1 MSTVA
6 IFLILLL
13 AGFIFP
19 GRATAVDQITIGGSG
34 LPWEDN
40 SIIFNA
46 LEEVDSS
53 LLPLEADPEEN
64 ILPRIKELGGSAET
78 SVLTAAARSNQ
89 ILNELTDEDYTTG
102 WRVYTNTN
110 GAELTVDMGAIFVLQ
125 RLFLRR
131 GVITSDKRSL
141 RGYEFYI
148 NDGDSLNFVGSE
160 PAYVLVTQDRSHGE
174 PELDISFPAQEVRF
188 FKIRSTG
195 ERSFQMGDLEVF
207 GIGVTPLA
215 HYVSRVIDLG
225 APANFG
231 PVHVAARI
239 NSRARTLLSTK
250 TGIVPD
256 DSLYFRQT
264 GIPGEFEEIP
274 KDQFDR
280 TLDPSYAGEVREN
293 DRDWSA
299 WSPSY
304 ASLENVP
311 LSSPDNRRYLQL
323 ELRLVS
329 EGLLDKAI
337 IDSVTFSYTT
347 PAIADSVVAEISP
360 VTAAIGEVN
369 RFAYHLRSVLT
380 GNKRGFDTVFINT
393 PFAAAVT
400 AVEVDNT
407 PISDYDWE
415 MVDNSLK
422 VVFANDRVETSGR
435 QVTVHFESL
444 MTVSGTEFR
453 GQVGDS
459 RSDAFPQR
467 IIAGDAN
474 PDEEANSLIVSGQIE
489 DRLFSNVRFSS
500 SAITP
505 NGDGSNDLLELD
517 YILLKATSPVD
528 IEVVV
533 HNLRGEVVRRVYGE
547 RDLSGPNRVVW
558 NGRDAAGDMVPPG
571 LYLIRL
577 QADTDAG
584 KNTEIRPIAVAY

>member
-1 MSTVA
+1 MPTVA
-6 IFLILLL
+6 IFLILL
-13 AGFIFP
+13 AGFILP
-19 GRATAVDQITIGGSG
+19 GRAAAVEQITIGGSG
-34 LPWEDN
+34 LAWEEN
-40 SIIFNA
+40 SIVFNA

-78 SVLTAAARSNQ
+78 SVRTAAARSNQ
-89 ILNELTDEDYTTG
+89 ILNELTDEDHTTG

-110 GAELTVDMGAIFVLQ
+110 GAELIVDMGAIFVLQ

-131 GVITSDKRSL
+131 GVLTSDERSL

-148 NDGDSLNFVGSE
+148 NDGDSLNLIGSE
-160 PAYVLVTQDRSHGE
+160 PAYVLVNQDRSHGE

-195 ERSFQMGDLEVF
+195 ERGFQMGDLEVF

-215 HYVSRVIDLG
+215 HYVSQVIDLG

-231 PVHVAARI
+231 PIQVASHI
-239 NSRARTLLSTK
+239 DPRARALLTTK
-250 TGIVPD
+250 TGIVPN

-274 KDQFDR
+274 EDQFDR

-304 ASLENVP
+304 ASLENAP
-311 LSSPDNRRYLQL
+311 LNSPDNRRYLQF
-323 ELRLVS
+323 ELRLMS

-337 IDSVTFSYTT
+337 VDSVTFSYTI

-369 RFAYHLRSVLT
+369 RFTYHLRSVFT
-380 GNKRGFDTVFINT
+380 GNKRGFDTVFIHT
-393 PFAAAVT
+393 PFASTVT
-400 AVEVDNT
+400 GVEINDVA
-407 PISDYDWE
+407 ISDYDWE
-415 MVDNSLK
+415 MEDNSLK
-422 VVFANDRVETSGR
+422 VIFANDRIETSG
-435 QVTVHFESL
+435 QKVTVHFESL

-453 GQVGDS
+453 GRVGDS
-459 RSDAFPQR
+459 QSDAFPQR
-467 IIAGDAN
+467 VIAGDASADVEGN
-474 PDEEANSLIVSGQIE
+474 RLVVSGEIE
-489 DRLFSNVRFSS
+489 EHLFSSVRFSS
-500 SAITP
+500 PVITP
-505 NGDGSNDLLELD
+505 NGDERNDSLELD
-517 YILLKATSPVD
+517 YILLKATSPVN
-528 IEVVV
+528 IQVVV
-533 HNLRGEVVRRVYGE
+533 YNLKGDIVRRVYDE
-547 RDLSGPNRVVW
+547 FDLSGPNKVTW
-558 NGRDAAGDMVPPG
+558 DGTDNAGGTVPPG
-571 LYLIRL
+571 LYLVRL

-584 KNTEIRPIAVAY
+584 RNTEIRSVAVAY

>member
-1 MSTVA
+1 MPTVA

-13 AGFIFP
+13 AGFILP
-19 GRATAVDQITIGGSG
+19 GRATAVEQITIGGSG
-34 LPWEDN
+34 LTWEEN
-40 SIIFNA
+40 SIVFNA

-110 GAELTVDMGAIFVLQ
+110 GAELKVDMGAIFVLQ
-125 RLFLRR
+125 RLFMRR
-131 GVITSDKRSL
+131 GVLTSDERSL

-148 NDGDSLNFVGSE
+148 NDGDSVNFVGSE
-160 PAYVLVTQDRSHGE
+160 PAYVLVAQDRSHGQ
-174 PELDISFPAQEVRF
+174 PELDVSFPAQEVRF

-195 ERSFQMGDLEVF
+195 ERGFQMGDLEVF

-215 HYVSRVIDLG
+215 RYVSQVIDLG

-231 PVHVAARI
+231 PIQVATRI
-239 NSRARTLLSTK
+239 SPRARTLLSTK

-274 KDQFDR
+274 KAQFDR

-304 ASLENVP
+304 AALENVP
-311 LSSPDNRRYLQL
+311 LSSPDNRRYLQF
-323 ELRLVS
+323 EVRLIS

-337 IDSVTFSYTT
+337 VDSVTFSYTT

-360 VTAAIGEVN
+360 ATAAIGEIN
-369 RFAYHLRSVLT
+369 RFAYHLRSVST

-393 PFAAAVT
+393 PFASTVT
-400 AVEVDNT
+400 GVEVNGVS
-407 PISDYDWE
+407 ISDYDWE

-422 VVFANDRVETSGR
+422 VLLANDRIETSGQ

-459 RSDAFPQR
+459 QSDAFPQR
-467 IIAGDAN
+467 IIAGDAS
-474 PDEEANSLIVSGQIE
+474 PDEEGNTLIVSGEIE
-489 DRLFSNVRFSS
+489 ERLFSSVRFSS
-500 SAITP
+500 PAITP
-505 NGDGSNDLLELD
+505 NGDERNDTLELD
-517 YILLKATSPVD
+517 YILLKATSPVN

-533 HNLRGEVVRRVYGE
+533 YNLKGDVVRRVYDE
-547 RDLSGPNRVVW
+547 FDLSGPNRVTW
-558 NGRDAAGDMVPPG
+558 DGRNDAGATVPPG
-571 LYLIRL
+571 LYLVRL

-584 KNTEIRPIAVAY
+584 LNSEIRPVAVAY